1 MKVRELVELL
11 EETIA
16 ELKVAIVANQMRSFE
31 SPHTSLEFTQRA
43 MELQDSLDDLM
54 EIRDRL
60 LDLDP
65 DEEVEE
71 NFGLEEL
78 ERILN
83 FLRLMRKSKS
93 HLY

>member
-11 EETIA
+11 EGTIA

-43 MELQDSLDDLM
+43 VELQEDLDDLM
-54 EIRDRL
+54 RIRSQL
-60 LDLDP
+60 LDVDP

-71 NFGLEEL
+71 HFEREEL
-78 ERILN
+78 ERVLN
-83 FLRLMRKSKS
+83 FLRLMQKSKS